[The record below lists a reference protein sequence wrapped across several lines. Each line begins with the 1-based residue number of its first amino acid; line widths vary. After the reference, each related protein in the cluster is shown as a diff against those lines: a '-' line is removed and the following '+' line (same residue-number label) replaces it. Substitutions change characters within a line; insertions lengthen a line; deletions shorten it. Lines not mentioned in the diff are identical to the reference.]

1 MSSNEWHY
9 RIVDEGLWLF
19 PPDPLLRV
27 HPEERA
33 PWAAQ
38 VIRAL
43 AQLPL
48 LIRTYALDPIR
59 LRDRVQA
66 AHQPVHLAPGNAPPG
81 GWIDVFCGDE
91 ALLPALLVSWGVSVP
106 GWICVAPT
114 AMTEGWTA
122 LLDDR
127 ARRIGSDSDRLP
139 RAERLPDDHLLI
151 YAIDE
156 SLVVARPSPDT
167 ALNALKRLADGHG
180 YALVR
185 EEE

>member
-1 MSSNEWHY
+1 MNSNEWHY

-19 PPDPLLRV
+19 PPDPLMRV

-43 AQLPL
+43 AQSPL
-48 LIRTYALDPIR
+48 LIRTYALDPLR
-59 LRDRVQA
+59 LQDRANA
-66 AHQPVHLAPGNAPPG
+66 ARQPVRLPPGNEPLG
-81 GWIDVFCGDE
+81 GWVDVFCSDE

-106 GWICVAPT
+106 GWICVVPAT
-114 AMTEGWTA
+114 LTGEWTA
-122 LLDDR
+122 LIDDR
-127 ARRIGSDSDRLP
+127 ARRIGSDIEHLP
-139 RAERLPDDHLLI
+139 RAEHLPDDHLLV

-156 SLVVARPSPDT
+156 SLVIARPPPDI
-167 ALNALKRLADGHG
+167 ALQALRRFADKQG
-180 YALVR
+180 YVLVR